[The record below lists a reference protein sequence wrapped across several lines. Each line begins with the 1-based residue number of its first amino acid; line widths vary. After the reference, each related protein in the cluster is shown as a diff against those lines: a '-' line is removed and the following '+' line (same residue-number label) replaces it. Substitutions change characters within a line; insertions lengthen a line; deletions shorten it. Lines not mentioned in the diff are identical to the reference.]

1 MFAVCSSWFE
11 IDERKWTYYHHGSHN
26 DWELGAKTTTVPA
39 SKVLDSEWYCF
50 LICKIPQWYFW
61 FLLRFTHSIGVLLIL
76 FFVCVSLFLFFGN
89 PHLIHAF
96 QDAAVFLAW
105 LRWTCCRWILS
116 VPFSWSFCIEYLI
129 ATHLEV
135 CSTFANFFTRLA
147 CIFINSKSI
156 TTDA

>member
-61 FLLRFTHSIGVLLIL
+61 FILRFTHSIGVLLIV
-76 FFVCVSLFLFFGN
+76 FFVCVFLFLFFWKPTTHPCFSRCCSLLSMASLN
-89 PHLIHAF
+89 MLPLNIKCAIF
-96 QDAAVFLAW
+96 LKFLYRVFD
-105 LRWTCCRWILS
+105 CYILGGLQYI
-116 VPFSWSFCIEYLI
+116 CK
-129 ATHLEV
+129 
-135 CSTFANFFTRLA
+135 FFH
-147 CIFINSKSI
+147 
-156 TTDA
+156 